1 MVSDYAPN
9 QILPGTVYQVIRTLG
24 SAGTGTVYE
33 VEDTTVGKR
42 YVLKTL
48 HAELRHREELAARIT
63 KEARTLAKLS
73 HVNIVEVV
81 TAGATTDELGLPYFV
96 MQMLN
101 GHTLR
106 AILDAK
112 GALPLST
119 ALSIAIDLLDAL
131 DHAHAH
137 GVIHRDVK
145 PENVFIH
152 RTVSGTTVTKLL
164 DFGVMRL
171 LSSSK
176 ATTGHRFLGSLRYA
190 QPEQLS
196 GGPIT
201 AQTDL
206 YGAALVLYEMIAGKA
221 PFDDA
226 PTEREAAGAH
236 LHKAPPPLG
245 RHARVPRALED
256 LVASA
261 LAKDPAARP
270 RDAFTFATRLRD
282 LSAEIEARPSDPP
295 SIIAADA
302 IDDAG
307 PLPLHDQSTMRGT
320 VQTTSPPAAARV
332 RSMMPLY
339 AVALAVCGVTALMV
353 GAPVLRRDARP
364 PAATAHAPV
373 AATAMATTD
382 PPSTAALPSAP
393 SPGATQAPPPRVLPA
408 SPRAVRPTRTRTLD
422 AGATLG
428 PPASARTPDEASPA
442 RRLPGPGF

>member
-1 MVSDYAPN
+1 MASDYAPN

-63 KEARTLAKLS
+63 REARTLAKLS

-81 TAGATTDELGLPYFV
+81 TAGATTDELRLPYFV

-145 PENVFIH
+145 PDNVFIH

-206 YGAALVLYEMIAGKA
+206 YGAALVLYEMIAGKG

-226 PTEREAAGAH
+226 ATEREAASAH
-236 LHKAPPPLG
+236 LHRAPPPLG

-282 LSAEIEARPSDPP
+282 LSAEIDARPSDPP

-307 PLPLHDQSTMRGT
+307 PLPLLDQSTMRGT
-320 VQTTSPPAAARV
+320 VQTTSPPAARA

-339 AVALAVCGVTALMV
+339 AVALAVCGVTAAMV
-353 GAPVLRRDARP
+353 VAPALRRGARP
-364 PAATAHAPV
+364 PAATADAPV
-373 AATAMATTD
+373 PATATD
-382 PPSTAALPSAP
+382 IPSTAALPVAP
-393 SPGATQAPPPRVLPA
+393 VASATQASPRGVVPS
-408 SPRAVRPTRTRTLD
+408 SPRAVRPSRARALD
-422 AGATLG
+422 AGAPIA
-428 PPASARTPDEASPA
+428 PPASARTPDDASPA